1 MPLVTDGNAQSKIRQ
16 GVTTEVIGESG
27 SIAPQPSP
35 TADQPWTDFAG
46 YFGVLE
52 KQGISVN
59 LLSYVGLG
67 TVRELVVGGDNR
79 APTADELTKMQGI
92 VSAAMQQGAAGVSTG
107 LIYPPNAY
115 ATLDELVA
123 LSTPAAAVG
132 GRYASHLRHDGK
144 RLRDGIEEAIAIGER
159 AKLPVHVFHI
169 KVTGQQN
176 FGRMKEVVEI
186 VEAARAPRRARHR
199 RRLSLRGQQ
208 HQPHRDPAAV
218 GDGRR
223 RGQAGGAA
231 ERSGDPGP
239 RAPRHGGPQRHLGQP
254 LPVGRH
260 LGQRAAGVDRAPAR
274 PAVDR
279 RQSPTRK
286 YEGMRV
292 AEAAKAAGK
301 DPFDFVFDLLRDTR
315 ASVGCV
321 YFIMSEDDVKLAMR
335 QPWVAIGSD
344 GSALAVEGPLRAG
357 VPHPRN
363 FGTFPR
369 VLGKYVREE
378 KVITL
383 EEAVRKMTSL
393 PASALNLPDRGSIAP
408 GKWADLVIF
417 DPATVADKATF
428 EQPFQYPVGIDTVIV
443 NGQVVLD
450 EGTHTNAKPGKVLR
464 RQAALAVVVRCRAAS
479 TRHPLHGSR
488 FAPDCRER
496 TSLRVSPVRQPVR
509 CSISLV
515 KGTPRRRRAPGRCP
529 AACRAVSPACSVSGD
544 GAAPPASPLGTARAP
559 LAHPTAPTPRFF
571 TSPSGL
577 AAGASVTVQRM
588 TKHTARAVAVVAVWL
603 SCPPA
608 TVLGQTI
615 SPHSP
620 IAPSTL
626 FAGPP
631 PPASAAPAPGPLS
644 EAGRRAAAAMALQP
658 RRPGASL
665 RRPRASARIA
675 GLTALGLTS
684 GLCRQAR

>member
-1 MPLVTDGNAQSKIRQ
+1 VPFTRPRAVTALALFAIGTVACGPSGPPPPPIDLLVTNARIVDGTGTPARDGAVAIAGGKVVEVLDAAGATAAASRATRVIDAKGRVVAPGFIDTHSHSDMPLVTDGNAQSKIRQ

-52 KQGISVN
+52 RQGIAVN
-59 LLSYVGLG
+59 LLSYIGLG
-67 TVRELVVGGDNR
+67 TVRELVIGGADR
-79 APTADELTKMQGI
+79 APTAEELTKMQGI

-144 RLRDGIEEAIAIGER
+144 RLREGIEEAVAIGER

-186 VEAARAPRRARHR
+186 VEAARARGVRVTADVYPYVASSTSLTATLPQWAMDGGVDQLVKRLSDRATRARVR
-199 RRLSLRGQQ
+199 RDMEDPNATWDNRYQSAGTWANVQLASIGRQRGL
-208 HQPHRDPAAV
+208 PST
-218 GDGRR
+218 GDNPN
-223 RGQAGGAA
+223 A
-231 ERSGDPGP
+231 
-239 RAPRHGGPQRHLGQP
+239 
-254 LPVGRH
+254 
-260 LGQRAAGVDRAPAR
+260 
-274 PAVDR
+274 
-279 RQSPTRK
+279 K

-292 AEAAKAAGK
+292 ADAAKAAGK

-344 GSALAVEGPLRAG
+344 GSALAIEGPLRAG

-378 KVITL
+378 QVITL

-464 RQAALAVVVRCRAAS
+464 R
-479 TRHPLHGSR
+479 T
-488 FAPDCRER
+488 
-496 TSLRVSPVRQPVR
+496 
-509 CSISLV
+509 
-515 KGTPRRRRAPGRCP
+515 
-529 AACRAVSPACSVSGD
+529 
-544 GAAPPASPLGTARAP
+544 AAPQS
-559 LAHPTAPTPRFF
+559 
-571 TSPSGL
+571 
-577 AAGASVTVQRM
+577 
-588 TKHTARAVAVVAVWL
+588 
-603 SCPPA
+603 
-608 TVLGQTI
+608 
-615 SPHSP
+615 
-620 IAPSTL
+620 
-626 FAGPP
+626 
-631 PPASAAPAPGPLS
+631 
-644 EAGRRAAAAMALQP
+644 
-658 RRPGASL
+658 
-665 RRPRASARIA
+665 
-675 GLTALGLTS
+675 
-684 GLCRQAR
+684 

>member
-1 MPLVTDGNAQSKIRQ
+1 VPFTRSLAVLAPALLAIGTVACGPSGPPPTPIDLLVTNARIVDGTGTPARDGAVAIAGGKVVEVLDAAGATAAASRATRVIDARGRVVSPGFIDTHSHSDMPLVTDGNAQSKIRQ

-52 KQGISVN
+52 KQGIAVN
-59 LLSYVGLG
+59 LLSYIGLG
-67 TVRELVVGGDNR
+67 TVRELVVGGADR
-79 APTADELTKMQGI
+79 APTAEELTKMQGI

-144 RLRDGIEEAIAIGER
+144 RLREGIEEAVAIGER
-159 AKLPVHVFHI
+159 ARLPVHVFHI

-186 VEAARAPRRARHR
+186 VEAARARGVRVTADVYPYVASSTSLTATLPQWVMDGGVDKLVERLSDRATRARVR
-199 RRLSLRGQQ
+199 RDMEDPNATWDNRYQSAGTWANVQLASIGRQRGL
-208 HQPHRDPAAV
+208 PST
-218 GDGRR
+218 GDNPN
-223 RGQAGGAA
+223 A
-231 ERSGDPGP
+231 
-239 RAPRHGGPQRHLGQP
+239 
-254 LPVGRH
+254 
-260 LGQRAAGVDRAPAR
+260 
-274 PAVDR
+274 
-279 RQSPTRK
+279 K

-292 AEAAKAAGK
+292 ADAAKAAGK

-393 PASALNLPDRGSIAP
+393 PASALNLPDRGSITP
-408 GKWADLVIF
+408 GQWADLVIF

-428 EQPFQYPVGIDTVIV
+428 EQPFQYPLGIDTVIV

-464 RQAALAVVVRCRAAS
+464 RQAA
-479 TRHPLHGSR
+479 
-488 FAPDCRER
+488 
-496 TSLRVSPVRQPVR
+496 
-509 CSISLV
+509 
-515 KGTPRRRRAPGRCP
+515 
-529 AACRAVSPACSVSGD
+529 
-544 GAAPPASPLGTARAP
+544 PPS
-559 LAHPTAPTPRFF
+559 
-571 TSPSGL
+571 
-577 AAGASVTVQRM
+577 
-588 TKHTARAVAVVAVWL
+588 
-603 SCPPA
+603 
-608 TVLGQTI
+608 
-615 SPHSP
+615 
-620 IAPSTL
+620 
-626 FAGPP
+626 
-631 PPASAAPAPGPLS
+631 
-644 EAGRRAAAAMALQP
+644 
-658 RRPGASL
+658 
-665 RRPRASARIA
+665 
-675 GLTALGLTS
+675 
-684 GLCRQAR
+684 

>member
-1 MPLVTDGNAQSKIRQ
+1 VSVSRSRAIAVAASLSLGALACGPSGPPPPPIDLLVTNARIVDGTGVAARDGAVAIAGGKVLEVLDAAAATAATSRATRVLDAKGRVVAPGFIDMHSHSDMPLVTDGNAQSKIRQ

-52 KQGISVN
+52 QRGIAVN

-67 TVRELVVGGDNR
+67 TVRELVIGGDDR
-79 APTADELTKMQGI
+79 PPTAAELTKMQGI
-92 VSAAMQQGAAGVSTG
+92 VSAAMQQGVAGVSTG

-144 RLRDGIEEAIAIGER
+144 RLREGIEEAVAIGER

-186 VEAARAPRRARHR
+186 VEAARSRGVRVTADIYPYVASSTSLTATLPQWVMDGGVDKLVERLSDRATRARVR
-199 RRLSLRGQQ
+199 RDMEDPNATWDNRYQSAGTWANVQLASIGRQRGL
-208 HQPHRDPAAV
+208 PSAA
-218 GDGRR
+218 DNPN
-223 RGQAGGAA
+223 A
-231 ERSGDPGP
+231 
-239 RAPRHGGPQRHLGQP
+239 
-254 LPVGRH
+254 
-260 LGQRAAGVDRAPAR
+260 
-274 PAVDR
+274 
-279 RQSPTRK
+279 K
-286 YEGMRV
+286 FEGMRV
-292 AEAAKAAGK
+292 ADAAKAAGK

-335 QPWVAIGSD
+335 QPWVAVGSD
-344 GSALAVEGPLRAG
+344 GSALAAEGPLRAG

-369 VLGKYVREE
+369 VLAKYVREE

-383 EEAVRKMTSL
+383 EEAVRKMTAL
-393 PASALNLPDRGSIAP
+393 PAATLNLPDRGSITP

-450 EGTHTNAKPGKVLR
+450 EGTHTNARPGKVLR
-464 RQAALAVVVRCRAAS
+464 RQAV
-479 TRHPLHGSR
+479 PGS
-488 FAPDCRER
+488 
-496 TSLRVSPVRQPVR
+496 
-509 CSISLV
+509 
-515 KGTPRRRRAPGRCP
+515 
-529 AACRAVSPACSVSGD
+529 
-544 GAAPPASPLGTARAP
+544 
-559 LAHPTAPTPRFF
+559 
-571 TSPSGL
+571 
-577 AAGASVTVQRM
+577 
-588 TKHTARAVAVVAVWL
+588 
-603 SCPPA
+603 
-608 TVLGQTI
+608 
-615 SPHSP
+615 
-620 IAPSTL
+620 
-626 FAGPP
+626 
-631 PPASAAPAPGPLS
+631 
-644 EAGRRAAAAMALQP
+644 
-658 RRPGASL
+658 
-665 RRPRASARIA
+665 
-675 GLTALGLTS
+675 
-684 GLCRQAR
+684 